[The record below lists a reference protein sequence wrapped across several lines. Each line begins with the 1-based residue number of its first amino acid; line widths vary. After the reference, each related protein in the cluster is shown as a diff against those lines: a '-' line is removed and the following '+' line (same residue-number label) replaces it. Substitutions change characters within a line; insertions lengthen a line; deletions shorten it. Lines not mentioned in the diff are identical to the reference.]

1 MFYAAFPPEINSG
14 RIYTGPGSGPL
25 LAAAAAWDAL
35 AAELQST
42 AAAYAAVIESLT
54 SGPWVGPSSL
64 AMAAAVAPYLTWMQA
79 TAAQAAQAASQATA
93 AASAYETAFAA
104 HVPPVEIAA
113 NRTQLAS
120 LVATNIFG
128 QNTPAIAATEAQ
140 YGEMWA
146 QDATAMY
153 GYAAASAA
161 ATNLTPFTEPPQIA
175 NPAGLAAQAG
185 ALTQA
190 TGNSAANNVVAT
202 LSQLTSAVS
211 PLLQAAGDSNLPQ
224 WVEDLSTVMSI
235 LGTPFFVCTS
245 SAGLMMS
252 AISTIKGFAPAAAA
266 VASQVAT
273 GLGAA
278 ASEAA
283 AATGSAT
290 LSGVASASLGEATTV
305 GALSVPPAWAASA
318 PTLSPSAMAAL
329 PGAAM
334 SAAPS
339 AGSAGGAPGLL
350 GGLPMS
356 ASPGRA
362 EAAGNGAQ
370 DGIAPLRVLPQLI

>member
-1 MFYAAFPPEINSG
+1 MYAALPPEINSG
-14 RIYTGPGSGPL
+14 RMYAGPGAGSM

-35 AAELQST
+35 AGELSST
-42 AAAYAAVIESLT
+42 AISFESVISGLT
-54 SGPWVGPSSL
+54 SGAWLGASSV
-64 AMAAAVAPYLTWMQA
+64 AMAAAAAPYVTWLRA
-79 TAAQAAQAASQATA
+79 TAAQVEQVASQARA
-93 AASAYETAFAA
+93 AVAGYEAAYAMT
-104 HVPPVEIAA
+104 VPPALVAA
-113 NRTQLAS
+113 NRAQLMT
-120 LVATNIFG
+120 LIATNLLG
-128 QNTPAIAATEAQ
+128 QNFPAIAATEAQ

-283 AATGSAT
+283 AAMGSAT
-290 LSGVASASLGEATTV
+290 LSGVASAGLGQATTV

-339 AGSAGGAPGLL
+339 AGPAGGAPGLL